1 MQLEDKL
8 IYTTTVIYM
17 CQKVTQISQGSAIK
31 KIKEKGKR
39 KKKKKN
45 IVPEDRCPHCTQ
57 SLLSALFL
65 ISTAYLFKK

>member
-31 KIKEKGKR
+31 KNKRKR
-39 KKKKKN
+39 KKEKKEKKY
-45 IVPEDRCPHCTQ
+45 
-57 SLLSALFL
+57 
-65 ISTAYLFKK
+65 ST